1 MNSLSNIAQL
11 DYSSLLAEYDR
22 VMNHLF
28 ESSDAFAVVA
38 DLKKPYSKLPPN
50 VRQSDF
56 AESLKDYALSQI
68 TNERKWYEGV
78 ERRGK
83 HKVLLTFRAC
93 RQAME
98 IVREQ
103 GNLLA
108 APANALPEDLCFLR
122 DGRAWFSTITHERM
136 AFVSIESPDDAAFFL
151 PYIKQN
157 A

>member
-1 MNSLSNIAQL
+1 MNSVSNIVQP
-11 DYSSLLAEYDR
+11 DYSSLLAEYDQ
-22 VMNHLF
+22 VMNYLF

-56 AESLKDYALSQI
+56 AERLKDYALSQI
-68 TNERKWYEGV
+68 TDEREWYEGV

-93 RQAME
+93 RQAMK
-98 IVREQ
+98 IAREQ

-122 DGRAWFSTITHERM
+122 NGRVWFSTITHERM

-157 A
+157 T

>member
-1 MNSLSNIAQL
+1 MNSLSNIVQL

-50 VRQSDF
+50 VRQNDF

-68 TNERKWYEGV
+68 TDERKWCEGV

-98 IVREQ
+98 IARER
-103 GNLLA
+103 A
-108 APANALPEDLCFLR
+108 ICSPLPQTPCPKTCAFCAMEGHGSARLRMSEWRSFPSNHRMTRHFSFL
-122 DGRAWFSTITHERM
+122 I
-136 AFVSIESPDDAAFFL
+136 
-151 PYIKQN
+151 
-157 A
+157 

>member
-1 MNSLSNIAQL
+1 MNSVSNIVQL

-50 VRQSDF
+50 VRQNDF

-68 TNERKWYEGV
+68 TDERKWCEGV

-98 IVREQ
+98 IARER

-122 DGRAWFSTITHERM
+122 DVRTWFSTITHERM

-151 PYIKQN
+151 SYIKQN